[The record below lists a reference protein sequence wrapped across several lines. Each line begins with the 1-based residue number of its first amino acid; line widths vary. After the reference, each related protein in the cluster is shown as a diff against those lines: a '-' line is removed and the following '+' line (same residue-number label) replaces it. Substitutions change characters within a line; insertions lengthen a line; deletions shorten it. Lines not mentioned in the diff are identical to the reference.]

1 MSRKASEYWAGILSL
16 LCEIFKIQSES
27 EVAQLCPTF
36 CDPMDCIAYQASP
49 FMGFSR
55 QEYWSGL
62 PFPAPGDLPDPAI
75 EPMSPALQADALLS
89 EPPVGPK
96 VRRKS
101 EVSREKRGTSQRK
114 QDSDSHYTT
123 LFLCNSKC
131 QKAVVHISVSF
142 AVSYTGLLSIY
153 ICVSILY

>member
-1 MSRKASEYWAGILSL
+1 MWVEKPLSVGQAYFHYFVKF
-16 LCEIFKIQSES
+16 FKIQSES
-27 EVAQLCPTF
+27 KVAQLCPTF
-36 CDPMDCIAYQASP
+36 CDAMDCIAYQASP
-49 FMGFSR
+49 FMEFSR

-62 PFPAPGDLPDPAI
+62 PFPSPGDLPDPAI
-75 EPMSPALQADALLS
+75 EPVSPTLQADALLP

-131 QKAVVHISVSF
+131 QKAVLYISVSF
-142 AVSYTGLLSIY
+142 AVSYTGLLLPSF
-153 ICVSILY
+153 